1 VSKGENGS
9 ASSVIAVRNRSA
21 VTFEL
26 MKALLMNKMMTRSQL
41 QQIEDAV
48 STRIGS
54 EARTW

>member
-1 VSKGENGS
+1 M
-9 ASSVIAVRNRSA
+9 
-21 VTFEL
+21 TFEL